1 MRVTPL
7 DIIQREFK
15 QVRRGLDS
23 DEVRGFLDEVRDSLE
38 EVLKENQQLKDLLVT
53 RENEIAT
60 LRENE
65 LGIKDT
71 LLLAR
76 QLAADVRRAAHKE
89 ADVIVGEA
97 RIEAEQILATAHDEH
112 RHTVEQVMRLRG
124 LRHQYFANMRAL
136 LESQGRILGE
146 IEADAAAEALPLR
159 ENGPQRENGAMD
171 LRPVSE

>member
-7 DIIQREFK
+7 DILQKRFSPG
-15 QVRRGLDS
+15 RRGVDP
-23 DEVRGFLDEVRDSLE
+23 DEVHAFLEEVRESLE
-38 EVLKENQQLKDLLVT
+38 EVLKENQSLKDLLLA
-53 RENEIAT
+53 REKEIAT

-97 RIEAEQILATAHDEH
+97 RLEAERVIASGHDEQRRTLEQIL
-112 RHTVEQVMRLRG
+112 RLRA
-124 LRHQYFANMRAL
+124 LRQQYLAHVRAL
-136 LESQGRILGE
+136 LQSQDRILQE
-146 IEADAAAEALPLR
+146 IESDATLPLLDVQDAAA
-159 ENGPQRENGAMD
+159 GS
-171 LRPVSE
+171 RP

>member
-7 DIIQREFK
+7 DIIQKDFEK
-15 QVRRGLDS
+15 VRRGFEPDAVREFLE
-23 DEVRGFLDEVRDSLE
+23 EVRESLE
-38 EVLKENQQLKDLLVT
+38 EVLKENQQLKDLLMT
-53 RENEIAT
+53 RQDEIAT
-60 LRENE
+60 LRESE

-112 RHTVEQVMRLRG
+112 
-124 LRHQYFANMRAL
+124 
-136 LESQGRILGE
+136 GRT
-146 IEADAAAEALPLR
+146 
-159 ENGPQRENGAMD
+159 M
-171 LRPVSE
+171 

>member
-7 DIIQREFK
+7 DILQK
-15 QVRRGLDS
+15 QFAQGRRGFDP
-23 DEVRGFLDEVRDSLE
+23 DEVRAFLDEVRESLE
-38 EVLKENQQLKDLLVT
+38 EVLKDNQALKDLLLA
-53 RENEIAT
+53 REREIAT

-97 RIEAEQILATAHDEH
+97 RLEGERVIATAHDEH
-112 RHTVEQVMRLRG
+112 RRTMEQILRLRA
-124 LRHQYFANMRAL
+124 LRQQYLAHVRAL
-136 LESQGRILGE
+136 LQSQDRILAE
-146 IEADAAAEALPLR
+146 IETDATFPAIQVQDAASGSR
-159 ENGPQRENGAMD
+159 
-171 LRPVSE
+171 S

>member
-7 DIIQREFK
+7 DILQK
-15 QVRRGLDS
+15 QFAAGRRGYDA
-23 DEVRGFLDEVRDSLE
+23 DEVRAFLDEVRESLE
-38 EVLKENQQLKDLLVT
+38 EVLRENQSLRDLLLA
-53 RENEIAT
+53 REKEIAT

-97 RIEAEQILATAHDEH
+97 RLEAEKVIASGHDEQ
-112 RHTVEQVMRLRG
+112 RRTVEQLLRLRA
-124 LRHQYFANMRAL
+124 LRLQYIAHVRAL
-136 LESQGRILGE
+136 LRSQDRILAE
-146 IEADAAAEALPLR
+146 IESDPTLPALEVQDPVPGSR
-159 ENGPQRENGAMD
+159 AGPPPGD
-171 LRPVSE
+171 PG

>member
-7 DIIQREFK
+7 DILQK
-15 QVRRGLDS
+15 QFAPGRRGYDA
-23 DEVRGFLDEVRDSLE
+23 DEVRAFLDEVRESLE
-38 EVLKENQQLKDLLVT
+38 EVLKENQSLKDLLLA
-53 RENEIAT
+53 REKEIAT

-97 RIEAEQILATAHDEH
+97 RLEAEKVIASGHDEQ
-112 RHTVEQVMRLRG
+112 RHTVEQIFRLRA
-124 LRHQYFANMRAL
+124 LRQQYIAHVRAL
-136 LESQGRILGE
+136 LRSQDRILAE
-146 IEADAAAEALPLR
+146 IEADPTLPAIEAP
-159 ENGPQRENGAMD
+159 EGASGS
-171 LRPVSE
+171 RP